1 MRQITRKQRAI
12 LDFIQ
17 KSQQEEGVTPSYADI
32 AKHFGYSSITTAVD
46 HVRSLQKKG
55 FLDHSFRLARS
66 FKLTAPLQKLRR
78 QVADIPLFGEIPAGL
93 AEEREQQ
100 ALGCVSIDIGSL
112 GFKPSP
118 NTFALK
124 VQGDSMIGKH
134 IVEGDTVIL
143 EHGLSPKPDDVV
155 AALID
160 NESTLKT
167 YTVEEG
173 QPFLRSENPKY
184 PALYPATELVIQG
197 VMVTLIRSR
206 GR

>member
-1 MRQITRKQRAI
+1 MTKLTKKQRAV

-17 KSQQEEGVTPSYADI
+17 ASQQEEGVTPSYADI
-32 AKHFGYSSITTAVD
+32 AKHFGYSSLTTAVD
-46 HVRSLQKKG
+46 HIRSLQKKG
-55 FLDHSFRLARS
+55 FLSHSFRQARS
-66 FKLTAPLQKLRR
+66 FKLTAPLQRLRR
-78 QVADIPLFGEIPAGL
+78 QIADIPLFGDIPAGW
-93 AEEREQQ
+93 AQDREQE

-143 EHGLSPKPDDVV
+143 EHGLSPQPGDVV

-167 YTVEEG
+167 YTMEEG

-184 PALYPATELVIQG
+184 PALFPVNELVIQG
-197 VMVTLIRSR
+197 VMITLIRKR
-206 GR
+206 NA